1 MKWFRKTF
9 LWASVGCLAAAV
21 TASAQPTAWHSA
33 TVPLA
38 NEPAQGGPAAI
49 GVRLG
54 RPTPIAPEQLPVVN
68 AFMPMGL
75 KPPAGVRKAA
85 YVARGARPMPDDEPE
100 KLLLPMKLPPL
111 KPLPAAPFV
120 PVQEIQVL
128 PSTMLGPRR

>member
-1 MKWFRKTF
+1 MKWYRNTL
-9 LWASVGCLAAAV
+9 LWASVGCLAAAA
-21 TASAQPTAWHSA
+21 TAAAQPTAWQPA

-38 NEPAQGGPAAI
+38 NEPAQSGPAAI

-54 RPTPIAPEQLPVVN
+54 RPTPIAPGQLPVVN

-75 KPPAGVRKAA
+75 TAPASVRKAT
-85 YVARGARPMPDDEPE
+85 YVARGARPMVEDEP
-100 KLLLPMKLPPL
+100 KSLLLPNKLPPL

-128 PSTMLGPRR
+128 PFDDA